1 MCVLTD
7 KVTFIFSES
16 VWKVL
21 VSKCKCK
28 SYLNE
33 PYILKSKKTLKH
45 EIDFKSFLSDAK
57 FGFVQHTFRKFQ
69 MYMMVIFRQQK

>member
-1 MCVLTD
+1 
-7 KVTFIFSES
+7 
-16 VWKVL
+16 
-21 VSKCKCK
+21 
-28 SYLNE
+28 
-33 PYILKSKKTLKH
+33 LKH